1 MALETPRRALR
12 QAARELRHR
21 VASSAGTSTATGTS
35 TGPDTGTGTTTG
47 TDPAD
52 LSAELERLRARLT
65 KAEAKVARN
74 KDQLA
79 QMRARFRAALDLA
92 DADRLHDDLERTIAQ
107 VRTENLTFLRPAY
120 LRDLAQVVLDLERD
134 RVPGTI
140 VEAGTALGGSAIVL
154 AAAKS
159 TARSMKVYDVFGR
172 IPEPGERDGA
182 DVHKRYQRI
191 ASGEATG
198 VGGDTYYGYRDDL
211 YSEVTDSFARHGV
224 GVDGHNVELVKGLF
238 EDTIDLD
245 EPVAMAHLDGDWYDS
260 TMVCLQ
266 RLAPLLVPGGRIV
279 LDDYY
284 QWSGCRRAVDDY
296 FAGRDEFEPQWRA
309 KLHVVR
315 R

>member
-35 TGPDTGTGTTTG
+35 TGPDTGTGTTTGTTTG

-159 TARSMKVYDVFGR
+159 TARSMKVYDVFAM
-172 IPEPGERDGA
+172 IPEPGERAGA
-182 DVHKRYQRI
+182 
-191 ASGEATG
+191 
-198 VGGDTYYGYRDDL
+198 
-211 YSEVTDSFARHGV
+211 
-224 GVDGHNVELVKGLF
+224 
-238 EDTIDLD
+238 
-245 EPVAMAHLDGDWYDS
+245 
-260 TMVCLQ
+260 
-266 RLAPLLVPGGRIV
+266 
-279 LDDYY
+279 
-284 QWSGCRRAVDDY
+284 
-296 FAGRDEFEPQWRA
+296 
-309 KLHVVR
+309 
-315 R
+315 